1 MYRIKFIKNALKRKT
16 PTKVSLIRE
25 ISVIG
30 DLQEI
35 NYPVLYGW
43 YFARASGHGRM
54 GRYV

>member
-1 MYRIKFIKNALKRKT
+1 MKRKT

-25 ISVIG
+25 IFSVIG

-43 YFARASGHGRM
+43 YFARASGYGRM